1 MAVIQ
6 GYTKVH
12 WMREGMEGWMDAFFA
27 IDTESKRLQDIMFA
41 NQNNPAAW
49 QIGIDK
55 AKALRNPV
63 LVDFR
68 SADKFEAEHV
78 ENAINIPY
86 DEVWTFKNLE
96 KLNKSK
102 ELVIIYDDPVVAGVL
117 ALSFR
122 LLEYQAYI
130 LT

>member
-1 MAVIQ
+1 MRV
-6 GYTKVH
+6 GTK
-12 WMREGMEGWMDAFFA
+12 GWMDAFFA
-27 IDTESKRLQDIMFA
+27 IDTDSKLLQNIMFA

-49 QIGIDK
+49 SIGIDQ

-63 LVDFR
+63 MVDFR
-68 SADKFEAEHV
+68 SADKYEKEHV

-86 DEVWTFKNLE
+86 DELWTFANLE

-102 ELVIIYDDPVVAGVL
+102 ELVIIHDDPAVAGVL

-122 LLEYQAYI
+122 LLDYQAYI
-130 LT
+130 LI

>member
-1 MAVIQ
+1 MRV
-6 GYTKVH
+6 GTK
-12 WMREGMEGWMDAFFA
+12 GWMDAFFS
-27 IDTESKRLQDIMFA
+27 IDTDSRLLQNIMFA

-49 QIGIDK
+49 SIGIDQ

-68 SADKFEAEHV
+68 SADKFEKGHV

-86 DEVWTFKNLE
+86 EELWTLANLE

-102 ELVIIYDDPVVAGVL
+102 ELVIIHDDPVVAGVL

-122 LLEYQAYI
+122 LLDYRTYI
-130 LT
+130 LI

>member
-1 MAVIQ
+1 
-6 GYTKVH
+6 
-12 WMREGMEGWMDAFFA
+12 MEGWMDAFFA
-27 IDTESKRLQDIMFA
+27 IDTNSNLLHNIMFA
-41 NQNNPAAW
+41 NQNNPASW
-49 QIGIDK
+49 GIGIDQ

-68 SADKFEAEHV
+68 SADKFEKRHV

-86 DEVWTFKNLE
+86 EELWTFDNLE

-102 ELVIIYDDPVVAGVL
+102 EVVIIHDDPVVGGVL
-117 ALSFR
+117 ALSLR
-122 LLEYQAYI
+122 LLEYRTFI